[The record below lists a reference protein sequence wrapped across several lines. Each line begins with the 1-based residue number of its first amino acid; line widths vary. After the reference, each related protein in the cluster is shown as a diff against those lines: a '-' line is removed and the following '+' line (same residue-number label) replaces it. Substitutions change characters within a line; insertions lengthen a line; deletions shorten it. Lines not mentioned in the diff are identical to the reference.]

1 MKGQSDIGP
10 LPVLVSAR
18 PGVPLTGAP
27 MHSWVVPITV
37 MIRSLRI
44 LALCLL
50 GIPLHAEVTLPGI
63 FADHMVLQQGMTLP
77 VWGKAAPGERVSV
90 LIGSR
95 SGSVTADAAGN
106 WRVTLRPLPLT
117 GEPLLLIVNGERNRL
132 EIRDVLAGDVWIC
145 AGEGNMA
152 LPLSDAEGARQRNV
166 QDPGMRF
173 FVHGRHGAADRWLTL
188 SPENEPLISAVG
200 FFFARDIRASRHLP
214 VGIVQCT
221 KDQAAITEWLPSA
234 GRSSAFGSLVR
245 PILPFA
251 MTGVLWYQGESDEG
265 ERALQYRRLLPR
277 LVREWR
283 SLWGE
288 GPFPFYAVLPA
299 GFGGTDGPA
308 VEPYVGPAG
317 TVSRALPWL
326 REGVLGL
333 ASLPMT
339 GVASAVDLG
348 DPDDRHPADKSDVG
362 RRLARLARHRTYG
375 EEITDSGPLF
385 RSLRVEEGRLR
396 LSFAS
401 TAGGLVAGLPP
412 SQSPNGFPAVPSSL
426 RGFAVAGSDGRWYPA
441 EAVIEGDSVV
451 LSSRAVKEPLEA
463 RYDWKGYP
471 DGNLYNRDGLPALP
485 FRSDEQSQPR

>member
-1 MKGQSDIGP
+1 MPS
-10 LPVLVSAR
+10 
-18 PGVPLTGAP
+18 
-27 MHSWVVPITV
+27 
-37 MIRSLRI
+37 
-44 LALCLL
+44 
-50 GIPLHAEVTLPGI
+50 I
-63 FADHMVLQQGMTLP
+63 FGDHMVLQQGMTLP

-106 WRVTLRPLPLT
+106 WRVTLRPLPLK
-117 GEPLLLIVNGERNRL
+117 GEPLVLIVNGEGNRL
-132 EIRDVLAGDVWIC
+132 EMGDVIAGDVWIC

-152 LPLSDAEGARQRNV
+152 WPLSDAEGGRERTAR
-166 QDPGMRF
+166 DPGMRF
-173 FVHGRHGAADRWLTL
+173 FVRGTQGEADRWVMLA
-188 SPENEPLISAVG
+188 PENEPMISAVG

-221 KDQAAITEWLPSA
+221 KDRAAIAEWLPSA
-234 GRSSAFGSLVR
+234 GKSSAFGSLVR

-265 ERALQYRRLLPR
+265 ERALQYRRQLPR

-299 GFGGTDGPA
+299 GFGGTDGPC
-308 VEPYVGPAG
+308 VESYLGPAG
-317 TVSRALPWL
+317 TVSRGLPWL

-333 ASLPMT
+333 GSLPMT

-375 EEITDSGPLF
+375 EEITDFGPVF

-396 LSFAS
+396 VSFAS

-412 SQSPNGFPAVPSSL
+412 SQSPNGVPAVVSSL
-426 RGFAVAGSDGRWYPA
+426 RGFAVAGADGRWYPA
-441 EAVIEGDSVV
+441 DAVIEGDSVL
-451 LSSRAVKEPLEA
+451 LSSRAVGKPLEV
-463 RYDWKGYP
+463 RYEWKGYP
-471 DGNLYNRDGLPALP
+471 DGNLYNRVGLPALP
-485 FRSDEQSQPR
+485 FRSDERSQPR